1 MKEIDFFEL
10 ICWLGMFFIIILFLG
25 RAFSFLPL
33 WANLIIAGTGIVL
46 LILDIYDYLFKK
58 E

>member
-25 RAFSFLPL
+25 SASSFLPL
-33 WANLIIAGTGIVL
+33 WANLIMAGTGIVL

>member
-1 MKEIDFFEL
+1 MLARNVFYNY
-10 ICWLGMFFIIILFLG
+10 FIPWWG
-25 RAFSFLPL
+25 FSFLPL
-33 WANLIIAGTGIVL
+33 WANLIMAGTGIVL